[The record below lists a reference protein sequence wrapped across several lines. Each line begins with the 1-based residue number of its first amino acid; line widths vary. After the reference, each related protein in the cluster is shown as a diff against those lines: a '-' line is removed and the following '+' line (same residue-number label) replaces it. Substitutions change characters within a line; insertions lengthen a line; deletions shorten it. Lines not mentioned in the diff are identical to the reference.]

1 MRVKH
6 LFSGMLAVLA
16 VLLLTGCGEKDNPVR
31 TSLDVDTSTLTLSV
45 GESAVRMAF
54 SKAEDAAITYTSS
67 KPAVATVDQFGKV
80 TAMSEGSATIT
91 IDMAETKKSW
101 YAAKTITYE
110 VVVKNVSAKAV
121 ANVDKATPLTL
132 VAQADGKIT
141 VTFNNG
147 ITLANDIKYTINNG
161 AEQTIAKNTTGAYD
175 IEVKKG
181 DVVQF
186 YSLNTSLGGGSTVA
200 GVRGTTRAV
209 DDGAKYIN
217 IRPSM
222 KTEIYGNV
230 MSLLKGNDNLES
242 ATALEA
248 KNAFYGLFAGAEK
261 LVNNTERLLVLPA
274 TTLTEGCY
282 QDMFNGCKGIEKAP
296 ELPAPKLEKNCYQE
310 MFYDCAKLNHVKC
323 LATDIKAENSTKDWL
338 GKAGTEATE
347 SKVLES
353 VVPMTP
359 NSDDGVPTSWTAQK
373 IVAVESVTLGKT
385 ELALVVNQADVT
397 LTATVKPDDAS
408 DKTVTWTSDKPEVA
422 TVDANGTVHAV
433 AAGTAT
439 ITAQAGDKTAT
450 CVVTVT
456 DAPTAI
462 DLSKLTA
469 AYEAQNGDVLTG
481 MLNGSTQPYKISIA
495 KGATV
500 TLDGVTINGKNNES
514 YNWAGIT
521 CMGDATIILKDGS
534 TNTVTGFYG
543 FYPGIQAAVDH
554 TLTIK
559 GTGSLEASSNGVG
572 AGIGGGCGIACG
584 NIKIEGGT
592 ITATGGDGSAGIG
605 SGERSSC
612 GNIKIEGGTVTAT
625 GGQNAAGIGS
635 GIAATCGNIL
645 IQGGTVEATGKDGGA
660 GIGSG
665 GDYYG
670 NGADCGTV
678 TITTGVIKVTA
689 TKGSNAPNSI
699 GKGQGE
705 STCGTVTIGGNVGA
719 KTASPYVYP
728 TPALS
733 LTSPTVGQVIGSD
746 GKNYAAN
753 ATLPTGV
760 TKVAMI
766 AYVSGSNGLA
776 IALADE
782 SGYMNWATAKST
794 CEAKTPAFTG
804 GTWKLPSLN
813 EWKNMLTYDEE
824 SEMYKKN
831 NLKTAL
837 STADGTSLREWSN
850 YWSSTDYV
858 SDNTQACYVKFQGDE
873 ADLSNES
880 KNSSSNMVVRAVLAF

>member
-45 GESAVRMAF
+45 GESAVRMAS

-91 IDMAETKKSW
+91 IEMAETKKSW

-110 VVVKNVSAKAV
+110 VVVKNVSAQAV

-147 ITLANDIKYTINNG
+147 ITLANDIHYTINNG

-200 GVRGTTRAV
+200 GARGTTRAV

-230 MSLLKGNDNLES
+230 MSLLKGKDNLES

-274 TTLTEGCY
+274 TTLTESCY

-323 LATDIKAENSTKDWL
+323 LATDIKAENCTKDWL
-338 GKAGTEATE
+338 GKAGSEATE
-347 SKVLES
+347 TKVLES
-353 VVPMTP
+353 VVDMTK
-359 NSDDGVPTSWTAQK
+359 NSDDGVPTSWMAQK
-373 IVAVESVTLGKT
+373 IVAVTGIKLDKT
-385 ELALVVNQADVT
+385 ELALSVGGVGT
-397 LTATVKPDDAS
+397 LKATVAPEDAT
-408 DKTVTWTSDKPEVA
+408 DKTIIWTSSNTSVA
-422 TVDANGTVHAV
+422 TVDANGNVTGV

-456 DAPTAI
+456 AAPVGKTI
-462 DLSKLTA
+462 DLSTLTA
-469 AYEAQNGDVLTG
+469 AYEAQNGDVLTRTLG
-481 MLNGSTQPYKISIA
+481 ANVKISIA
-495 KGATV
+495 DGATV
-500 TLDGVTINGKNNES
+500 TLDGVTINGVDNWNYE
-514 YNWAGIT
+514 WAGIT
-521 CMGDATIILKDGS
+521 CEGDATIILKGGT
-534 TNTVTGFYG
+534 TNTVKGFQNK
-543 FYPGIQAAVDH
+543 YPGIHPAVGK

-559 GTGSLEASSNGVG
+559 GTGSLTASSNSDG
-572 AGIGGGCGIACG
+572 AGIGGGREIACG
-584 NIKIEGGT
+584 NIEIQGGT
-592 ITATGGDGSAGIG
+592 IKATGGNGAAGIGSATSGSCGSITISGGTVTAIGGDAAAGIG
-605 SGERSSC
+605 SGNRAGC
-612 GNIKIEGGTVTAT
+612 GAITISDGTVSAT

-635 GIAATCGNIL
+635 GFSAGCGAITIN
-645 IQGGTVEATGKDGGA
+645 A
-660 GIGSG
+660 G
-665 GDYYG
+665 
-670 NGADCGTV
+670 V
-678 TITTGVIKVTA
+678 TRVTA
-689 TKGSNAPNSI
+689 TKGDYATNSI
-699 GKGQGE
+699 GAGE
-705 STCGTVTIGGNVGA
+705 GPGATCGTVTIGGNVGA

-728 TPALS
+728 TPTLS

-746 GKNYAAN
+746 GKNYPAASV
-753 ATLPTGV
+753 PSGV

-782 SGYMNWATAKST
+782 SGSMNWSTANTT

-804 GTWKLPSLN
+804 GSTWKLPSLD
-813 EWKNMLTYDEE
+813 EWKNMLTYDGVFY
-824 SEMYKKN
+824 MNN
-831 NLKTAL
+831 NLQTAL
-837 STADGTSLREWSN
+837 STAGGNPLQDFMY
-850 YWSSTDYV
+850 YWSSTVYDSY
-858 SDNTQACYVKFQGDE
+858 NACDVEFQIVAGNGE
-873 ADLSNES
+873 ANFSNES
-880 KNSSSNMVVRAVLAF
+880 KATTSGMLVRAVLAF